1 MRASKERK
9 QQSTE
14 RKRLRSRQHFK
25 VGEED
30 VSQGGQK
37 RLMSEPEGKLG
48 EWGALESEG
57 IKAENEGPRAILL
70 KRGLATDR
78 LMGLRAL
85 RAW

>member
-1 MRASKERK
+1 MSASKERK

-78 LMGLRAL
+78 LMGLRA
-85 RAW
+85 W